1 MGISLPRLP
10 SKTMKIFVLACVAV
24 AAVSADGDADAY
36 TIAQVRAG
44 IPALKTAYDGQ
55 TRVITGV
62 DYGHGPASGH
72 LGYAGHL
79 AAYNG
84 INTYSA
90 YSPYNAHF
98 IGKREADSEAEPKAD
113 ADAYTI
119 AQVYNGLPYANA
131 VATGHA
137 HNPGYVAYTSH
148 SAPVHTYSGYLGGY
162 TGYTG
167 YTGYSGLAGYS
178 GLNTHYIGKR
188 EADSD
193 ADAYTIAQVYNGL
206 PFANAVATGHAHN
219 PGYVAYTSHSAPVHT
234 YKGYLG
240 GYTG

>member
-1 MGISLPRLP
+1 MG
-10 SKTMKIFVLACVAV
+10 VAV

-62 DYGHGPASGH
+62 DYGHGLASGH

-84 INTYSA
+84 FNTYSA
-90 YSPYNAHF
+90 YSPFNAHY

-113 ADAYTI
+113 DD
-119 AQVYNGLPYANA
+119 
-131 VATGHA
+131 
-137 HNPGYVAYTSH
+137 AYTSH
-148 SAPVHTYSGYLGGY
+148 SAPVNTYKGYLGGY

-167 YTGYSGLAGYS
+167 YSGLVGYS

-219 PGYVAYTSHSAPVHT
+219 PGYVAYTSHSAPVHR
-234 YKGYLG
+234 YIG
-240 GYTG
+240 GYTGYTGYTGFNRLAGVYHY